1 MDEEAIKEKIKNL
14 FNQKKYK
21 ELIYIAEQNFTKNQ
35 RSPGLINLIGVAK
48 FYKEDVTREDIQESL
63 LCFEEAFLK
72 GKGTIHAYN
81 GLLNLI
87 KLGIKASILFS
98 DFSNFLQKATKYYE
112 ESEANYERDQS
123 FLANGIELFTFLLD
137 HEKIKKIIK
146 KILNSDIDSK
156 FLNGLAIFGCNYY
169 YDWKQIDYLKNS
181 KKNAKL
187 FSKLNIQ
194 DLKNISYKDNI
205 KIKLGFVSC
214 DLEKNHS
221 TIFFLKNTIK
231 YLDKNKFDVSIFSL
245 TQINKHD
252 TSQNQLRELPDH
264 WFDLYENNNQKI
276 ADQIQNEKIDILV
289 DLIGFTKPERLEL
302 FNSRIA
308 PLQISWLSYCNTTG
322 LDNIDYLI
330 SDKNLILPGEE
341 GMYSEKIVKLPQI
354 WNTHSGFEYERKFN
368 NLPFLK
374 NNFFTFGSFNN
385 FRKISDE
392 TIDAWTQILNKV
404 PNSKLILKSSTFAD
418 KISLINKFKTK
429 GVFNKIEVYDKLNF
443 KNKEDHLNLY
453 SKIDLCLDTFPY
465 NGVTTSFEAL
475 WANIP
480 VLVLKGFNF
489 NSRCGESIIINSGFD
504 FLLSN
509 DVDDYIS
516 KAVYLSDNI
525 NVIEDLRKRIFET
538 IHTTPL
544 FNSKDFS
551 NNFSN
556 TLIDIYQNIN

>member
-245 TQINKHD
+245 TQINKDD

-341 GMYSEKIVKLPQI
+341 SMYSEKIVKLPQI

-392 TIDAWTQILNKV
+392 TIDAWAQILNKV
-404 PNSKLILKSSTFAD
+404 PNSKLILKSSTLQ
-418 KISLINKFKTK
+418 IKF
-429 GVFNKIEVYDKLNF
+429 
-443 KNKEDHLNLY
+443 H
-453 SKIDLCLDTFPY
+453 
-465 NGVTTSFEAL
+465 
-475 WANIP
+475 
-480 VLVLKGFNF
+480 
-489 NSRCGESIIINSGFD
+489 
-504 FLLSN
+504 
-509 DVDDYIS
+509 
-516 KAVYLSDNI
+516 
-525 NVIEDLRKRIFET
+525 
-538 IHTTPL
+538 
-544 FNSKDFS
+544 
-551 NNFSN
+551 
-556 TLIDIYQNIN
+556 